1 MKQRFLNILIIFLF
15 PIMAFPLATT
25 GAGIPDAWNQN
36 LAYSSGDFVIEGGVT
51 YQALMVV
58 PAGTTISSTAYWG
71 SLESLA
77 SGFSNPGSPPAE
89 TPNPADATNLNPP
102 ADDNASTD
110 GGGEGSTVVRS
121 GLPSATDTQF
131 VNQQYMDFLGR
142 EPDSEGLTYWVTG
155 LDNGSLQRSDLVNAF
170 VFSDEFQ
177 EKVAPV
183 SRLYQA
189 YFLRIPDTSGLS
201 YWINEKLNGTSLD
214 TISEAFAGSSEFQ
227 DRYGSVDNSA
237 YTSLVYNNVLGRA
250 PDQSGLDFWTN
261 SLNAGASRGSVMTG
275 FSESIEYK
283 DASLN
288 QIRVIAFYYGM
299 LRRAPDQAG
308 FDFWV
313 GVLNNGGSALD
324 LINGFL
330 DATEYQSRFA
340 D

>member
-1 MKQRFLNILIIFLF
+1 MNPRSFLITLSILLLPFLF
-15 PIMAFPLATT
+15 ASAAVPGNWASGDYAVGDLVIYNGTTYIASQTVTASQGAPTTATSYWSSLDVVAGSKSTPT
-25 GAGIPDAWNQN
+25 GQPDTTPDAST
-36 LAYSSGDFVIEGGVT
+36 LSGLNVPSDSNDTGGTDTGV
-51 YQALMVV
+51 ASGL
-58 PAGTTISSTAYWG
+58 STA
-71 SLESLA
+71 
-77 SGFSNPGSPPAE
+77 
-89 TPNPADATNLNPP
+89 TN
-102 ADDNASTD
+102 
-110 GGGEGSTVVRS
+110 E
-121 GLPSATDTQF
+121 QF
-131 VNQQYMDFLGR
+131 VKQQYLDFLGR
-142 EPDSEGLTYWVTG
+142 EPDDGGLSYWVTD
-155 LDNGSLQRSDLVNAF
+155 LDNGTIQRSDVVNFF

-177 EKVAPV
+177 DKVAPV

-227 DRYGSVDNSA
+227 DRYDSLDNSA

-250 PDQSGLDFWTN
+250 PDQDGLDFWTN
-261 SLNAGASRGSVMTG
+261 SLNAGASRGSMMTG

-283 DASLN
+283 DTSLN

-330 DATEYQSRFA
+330 DASEYQARF
-340 D
+340 

>member
-1 MKQRFLNILIIFLF
+1 ML
-15 PIMAFPLATT
+15 PVTMS
-25 GAGIPDAWNQN
+25 AGIPDAWNQN
-36 LAYSSGDFVIEGGVT
+36 SSYTSGDFVIEGGVT
-51 YQALMVV
+51 YQSLMDV
-58 PAGTTISSTAYWG
+58 PAGTPISSTAYWS
-71 SLESLA
+71 SLESIA
-77 SGFSNPGSPPAE
+77 SSLSNPGSPPAE
-89 TPNPADATNLNPP
+89 TPNPDDTTILNPP
-102 ADDNASTD
+102 ADTNDTPTSGPLDTN
-110 GGGEGSTVVRS
+110 EG
-121 GLPSATDTQF
+121 F
-131 VNQQYMDFLGR
+131 VKQQYTDFLGR
-142 EPDSEGLTYWVTG
+142 DPDEGGLSYWVTG
-155 LDNGSLQRSDLVNAF
+155 LDNGSIQRSDVVNFF
-170 VFSDEFQ
+170 VFSEEFQ

-283 DASLN
+283 DTSLN

-330 DATEYQSRFA
+330 DASEYQGRF
-340 D
+340 

>member
-1 MKQRFLNILIIFLF
+1 MKHRFLLLLPLYLIPTLVLF
-15 PIMAFPLATT
+15 KFTM

-36 LAYSSGDFVIEGGVT
+36 TSYSSGDFVIEGGVT
-51 YQALMVV
+51 YQSLMDV
-58 PAGTTISSTAYWG
+58 PAGTPISSTEYWS
-71 SLESLA
+71 SLESIA
-77 SGFSNPGSPPAE
+77 SSLSNPGSPPSG
-89 TPNPADATNLNPP
+89 TPDPNDTASLTPP
-102 ADDNASTD
+102 ADDNVTD
-110 GGGEGSTVVRS
+110 TGGGGDTGPS
-121 GLPSATDTQF
+121 GANTATSEQF
-131 VNQQYMDFLGR
+131 VKQQYLDFLGR
-142 EPDSEGLTYWVTG
+142 DPDEEGLSYWVTG
-155 LDNGSLQRSDLVNAF
+155 LDNGSIQRSDAVNNF
-170 VFSDEFQ
+170 VFSEEFQ

-275 FSESIEYK
+275 FSESTEYK

-299 LRRAPDQAG
+299 LRRAPDQDG

-330 DATEYQSRFA
+330 DAAEYQGRF
-340 D
+340 